1 MVKNWNSRVCLR
13 LVLLTCF
20 LSIGIAA
27 NAGSTDS
34 VQLTGAGGS
43 ENGLGSNYAYGE
55 YLMPYYLTINN
66 SSPVAVIC
74 DDFNHTVS
82 IGDQWTALVSTFSN
96 LSGTRFGVADTTQ
109 YHEAAWIASQINS
122 SSSLATIAGAQ
133 FAIWALFSP
142 NTPMEPGE
150 QGWLTAAAAAAAANY
165 YGMNF
170 ADVEILTPINPSSP
184 QEYFFFIPEPSALLD
199 LGMGLVGVC
208 GSLEHETAGA
218 GSVSA
223 VAPFHPG
230 PRSFPRWARLL
241 SKG

>member
-1 MVKNWNSRVCLR
+1 VVKNWNSRVFLR
-13 LVLLTCF
+13 LLLLTCF

-74 DDFNHTVS
+74 DDYDHTVS
-82 IGDQWTALVSTFSN
+82 IGEQWTATVSTFSN
-96 LSGTRFGVADTTQ
+96 LSSTRFGVADATQ

-122 SSSLATIAGAQ
+122 NSSLSTIAGAQ
-133 FAIWALFSP
+133 FAIWALFTS

-150 QGWLTAAAAAAAANY
+150 QSWLTAAATAKANSY

-170 ADVEILTPINPSSP
+170 ADVEILTPLNPTSP
-184 QEYFFFIPEPSALLD
+184 QEYFLFTPIPEPSALLD
-199 LGMGLVGVC
+199 LGMGLVAFVGVW
-208 GSLEHETAGA
+208 SM
-218 GSVSA
+218 
-223 VAPFHPG
+223 
-230 PRSFPRWARLL
+230 RRRRLAHAAL
-241 SKG
+241 